1 MHAQLGRPIGG
12 ELLGS
17 PDAIG
22 LWPSRE
28 GDLQV
33 LEIWIIREAD
43 SKARQAHILRQ
54 TRTRR
59 GTLRRSWPRGKEGT
73 ARALTA
79 KLGRG
84 GEADRRLHTSAHG
97 GPGCASASLQPQKQ
111 RGALKKG
118 REVPSQ
124 PPLPLSRLFQNS
136 AAVLASA
143 RSRSDVIPGHPPVE
157 SSKTASRD
165 CRRPRAPSSSPSSQ
179 I

>member
-1 MHAQLGRPIGG
+1 MQAQLGRPIGG

-43 SKARQAHILRQ
+43 STARQAHILRQ
-54 TRTRR
+54 SRIRR
-59 GTLRRSWPRGKEGT
+59 GTLRQSWPRGKERT

-84 GEADRRLHTSAHG
+84 GEADRRLHTSARR
-97 GPGCASASLQPQKQ
+97 PSASLQPQKQ

-118 REVPSQ
+118 REVPSL
-124 PPLPLSRLFQNS
+124 PPLPLSRLFQTS

-157 SSKTASRD
+157 SSKTVSRD